1 MGIFVAAIIR
11 FVPKLREL
19 LTSIQTMKIHSG
31 SLNVVLKRFRQASEM
46 SEIRVGE
53 RLFQQLKSG
62 IEFKDVNFNYDS
74 SSAPALQGINLFI
87 PVNQVTA
94 IVGPSGAGKSTL
106 VDLIP
111 RFLEPSAGKV
121 YSMIFQLIIFNWIPQ
136 VTHSL
141 LPPRTKNIK
150 FTRCRFY
157 WLRLESQVRKIRRRC
172 RKKSWRT

>member
-111 RFLEPSAGKV
+111 QFLEPSAGKV
-121 YSMIFQLIIFNWIPQ
+121 LFDDIPVNNFRIGLPQ

-157 WLRLESQVRKIRRRC
+157 WLRLQHRSENP
-172 RKKSWRT
+172 

>member
-121 YSMIFQLIIFNWIPQ
+121 LFDDIPVNNFQLDSLRSQIAYCPQ
-136 VTHSL
+136 EPKILNLPVADFIGYGSSL
-141 LPPRTKNIK
+141 SQKNP
-150 FTRCRFY
+150 
-157 WLRLESQVRKIRRRC
+157 
-172 RKKSWRT
+172 